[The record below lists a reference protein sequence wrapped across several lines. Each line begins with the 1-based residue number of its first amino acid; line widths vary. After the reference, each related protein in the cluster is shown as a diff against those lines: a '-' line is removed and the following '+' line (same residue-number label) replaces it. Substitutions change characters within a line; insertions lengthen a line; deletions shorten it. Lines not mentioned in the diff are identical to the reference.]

1 MNPEPCIEKGHAWL
15 RNCNVHEFV
24 DKMKGCFFS
33 VIPAPPCHP
42 RRLSSTSLIEDLN
55 RGSSVFLLYPSI
67 RSDPPGT
74 ELWIPDTRC
83 RE

>member
-42 RRLSSTSLIEDLN
+42 RRLSSTPVPDLI
-55 RGSSVFLLYPSI
+55 G
-67 RSDPPGT
+67 DPVK
-74 ELWIPDTRC
+74 
-83 RE
+83 

>member
-42 RRLSSTSLIEDLN
+42 RRLSSPPVPDLI
-55 RGSSVFLLYPSI
+55 G
-67 RSDPPGT
+67 DPVK
-74 ELWIPDTRC
+74 
-83 RE
+83 